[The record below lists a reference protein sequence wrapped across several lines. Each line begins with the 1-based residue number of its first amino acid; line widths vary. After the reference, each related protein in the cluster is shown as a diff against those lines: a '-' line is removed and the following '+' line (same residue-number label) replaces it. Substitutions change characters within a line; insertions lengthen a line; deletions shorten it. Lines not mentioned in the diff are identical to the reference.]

1 MQEEIFNIIIALFCI
16 RVFVVDIP
24 DFLNHFGYDKYL
36 HTKYGS
42 WKVKPFN
49 CITCLSIYTS
59 IIMTTLLANPIYLTI
74 YFLNKIIR
82 E

>member
-1 MQEEIFNIIIALFCI
+1 MIEFCNIIIALFCI

-24 DFLNHFGYDKYL
+24 EFLNHFGYDRFL
-36 HTKYGS
+36 DSEYGS

-49 CITCLSIYTS
+49 CTTCLSIYTS
-59 IIMTTLLANPIYLTI
+59 IIMATLLANPIYLTI